1 MPTLLQ
7 IWALLLVATAPLA
20 AQLREDFDGVLPPDL
35 PPGWSSSAAR
45 ATSDFVTT
53 TSLPASSPNCVLGT
67 NATVAQT
74 LTSPALD
81 LRGLVLRALLFQTR
95 RSASFLAAL
104 LVELSTD
111 GGANF
116 LVCDTLGPGTEPGSY
131 ARHRLVVS
139 LPGAESLRIRWR
151 VIADRSGSSGTLRI
165 DDVELEADALYDL
178 AACALSFEPT
188 LPGAPL
194 AARVKIANAGLLA
207 VPHGEVHLA
216 LDADGDSL
224 LASGEWFKEQF
235 VPPPPGESLW
245 VSLETGGAPSHR
257 ARARA
262 EVHAPDDRIGGNN
275 AVEALFRP
283 GVPPGTV
290 VFNEIMYAPLAGD
303 PEYLELAVGTSAAG
317 SLGGWELRW
326 AATGAAETS
335 ALLLPEAA
343 AQKDE
348 FLIVASAPLPERW
361 SRSEAGL
368 LITPRLVLRNDGGVL
383 VLRDPSG
390 MTADSL
396 AYGPQWHTPS
406 VVETRGRSL
415 EKLLPELPS
424 ADGRNWATCT
434 EPAGGTPGR
443 HNSVRLSPSPTHAML
458 ACSPNPFSPDGDGVD
473 DWTLIRYS
481 FADAV
486 QTVDLSIYDARG
498 RIVRHLATRELG
510 GLSGTLVWDG
520 RDDTAEAVR
529 MGIYVVVIRAVDEQA
544 GEILTARA
552 AVVVA
557 RALR

>member
-1 MPTLLQ
+1 M
-7 IWALLLVATAPLA
+7 LLLTCVLLVVVAAPLA
-20 AQLREDFDGVLPPDL
+20 AQLRENFDGVLPPDL

-45 ATSDFVTT
+45 APSDFVTT
-53 TSLPASSPNCVLGT
+53 TSLPASSPNCVLAT

-81 LRGLVLRALLFQTR
+81 VRGLVLRTLLFQTR

-104 LVELSTD
+104 VVELSTD
-111 GGANF
+111 GTESF
-116 LVCDTLGPGTEPGSY
+116 LPCDTLGAGPAPGSY
-131 ARHRLVVS
+131 ARHRLALS
-139 LPGAESLRIRWR
+139 LPGAGRLRIRWR

-165 DDVELEADALYDL
+165 DDLELEADALYDL
-178 AACALSFEPT
+178 AACALQFDAA
-188 LPGAPL
+188 LPGEAL
-194 AARVKIANAGLLA
+194 AARVRIVNAGLLA
-207 VPHGEVHLA
+207 VPHGEVLLA

-224 LASGEWFKEQF
+224 LAPGEWFAQQF
-235 VPPPPGESLW
+235 APPPPGESLW
-245 VSLETGGAPSHR
+245 VRLEAGGAPSR
-257 ARARA
+257 PARARA
-262 EVHAPDDRIGGNN
+262 EVRAPDDRIVENN

-290 VFNEIMYAPLAGD
+290 VFNEIMYAPLTGD
-303 PEYLELAVGTSAAG
+303 PEYLELAAGGPAAG
-317 SLGGWELRW
+317 SLAGWELAW
-326 AATGAAETS
+326 AAPGAAEVTS
-335 ALLLPEAA
+335 VVLPDSAALKE
-343 AQKDE
+343 K
-348 FLIVASAPLPERW
+348 FLIVASAPLTEEW
-361 SRSEAGL
+361 ALSDAGL

-396 AYGPQWHTPS
+396 VYDPSWHTPS

-443 HNSVRLSPSPTHAML
+443 RNSVRLSRAHTRATL
-458 ACSPNPFSPDGDGVD
+458 ACSPNPFSPDGDGMD
-473 DWTLIRYS
+473 DWTVIHYN
-481 FADAV
+481 FARAV
-486 QTVDLSIYDARG
+486 QTVDLGVYDARG
-498 RIVRHLATRELG
+498 RTVRHLATRELG

-520 RDDTAEAVR
+520 RDDRAEAVR
-529 MGIYVVVIRAVDEQA
+529 MGIYVMVIRAVDAQA

-557 RALR
+557 RTLR